1 MTPSI
6 NRLANS
12 AKALG
17 EYVMESEFSL
27 VEDEFC
33 ASSVSSYEQ
42 FARWVTGYRYYDA
55 MVCACGGTLGD
66 VLTQLQ
72 ADYEELVELRGDNAE
87 AGEEAKEKRLA
98 RG

>member
-6 NRLANS
+6 NRLADS

-17 EYVMESEFSL
+17 EYMAEQDFSL

-42 FARWVTGYRYYDA
+42 FTRWVTGYRYYDA
-55 MVCACGGTLGD
+55 LVCACGGVLGD
-66 VLTQLQ
+66 ILTQLQ
-72 ADYEELVELRGDNAE
+72 ADYEELVELRGDSVE
-87 AGEEAKEKRLA
+87 VTEE
-98 RG
+98 

>member
-17 EYVMESEFSL
+17 EYMLAPEFSL

-55 MVCACGGTLGD
+55 LVCVCAGVLGD
-66 VLTQLQ
+66 VLMQLQ
-72 ADYEELVELRGDNAE
+72 ADYEELVELRGDSVE
-87 AGEEAKEKRLA
+87 VTKE
-98 RG
+98 